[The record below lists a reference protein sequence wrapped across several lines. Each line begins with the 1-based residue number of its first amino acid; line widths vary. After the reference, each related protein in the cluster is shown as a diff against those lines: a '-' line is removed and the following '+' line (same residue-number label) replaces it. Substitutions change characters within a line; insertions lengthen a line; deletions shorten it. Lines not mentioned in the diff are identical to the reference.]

1 MNYTKA
7 DKLVQVYNDIDFAT
21 KISHATLSEIM
32 ENTED
37 DRTQYILLGIIEQL
51 ERIKQSVTLFD
62 EIMKSEVLADE

>member
-1 MNYTKA
+1 MEYTKA
-7 DKLVQVYNDIDFAT
+7 DKLVKVYNDIDFAT

-51 ERIKQSVTLFD
+51 EHIKQSVILFD
-62 EIMKSEVLADE
+62 EIMKGDAA